1 MTKWIVQKV
10 IVSRLNDLLDQ
21 YKDDVSKVREAL
33 KVWIARLDKI
43 LFAFKSLLE
52 KLEDNKID
60 AEEIDQ
66 TVAEVE
72 EVIKSW

>member
-1 MTKWIVQKV
+1 MIKWIVQKV
-10 IVSRLNDLLDQ
+10 IVGKINDLLDQ
-21 YKDDVSKVREAL
+21 YKDNVSKVRETL

-43 LFAFKSLLE
+43 LFAFRSLLE

-60 AEEIDQ
+60 SEEIDQ

-72 EVIKSW
+72 QVIKEW

>member
-1 MTKWIVQKV
+1 MIKWIVQKV
-10 IVSRLNDLLDQ
+10 IVGKINDLLDQ
-21 YKDDVSKVREAL
+21 YKDDVSKVRETL

-43 LFAFKSLLE
+43 LFAFRSLLE

-60 AEEIDQ
+60 SEEIDQ

-72 EVIKSW
+72 IVIKEW

>member
-1 MTKWIVQKV
+1 MIKWFAKRYV
-10 IVSRLNDLLDQ
+10 IGMLNDLLDQ
-21 YKDDVSKVREAL
+21 YKDDVSKVRETL

-43 LFAFKSLLE
+43 LFAFRSLLE

-72 EVIKSW
+72 QVIAEW

>member
-1 MTKWIVQKV
+1 MIKWFAKRYV
-10 IVSRLNDLLDQ
+10 IGMLNDILDQ
-21 YKDDVSKVREAL
+21 YKDNVSKVRQTL
-33 KVWIARLDKI
+33 KIWIARLDKI
-43 LFAFKSLLE
+43 LFAFRSLLE

-72 EVIKSW
+72 QVIKEW

>member
-1 MTKWIVQKV
+1 MIKWIIKKV
-10 IVSRLNDLLDQ
+10 IVGKINDLLDQ
-21 YKDDVSKVREAL
+21 HKDNVSKVRETL

-43 LFAFKSLLE
+43 LFAFRSLLE

-72 EVIKSW
+72 QVIKEW

>member
-1 MTKWIVQKV
+1 MIKWIVQKV
-10 IVSRLNDLLDQ
+10 IVGKINGLLDQ
-21 YKDDVSKVREAL
+21 YKDNVSKVRETL

-43 LFAFKSLLE
+43 LFAFRSLLE

-60 AEEIDQ
+60 SEEIDQ

-72 EVIKSW
+72 QVIAEW

>member
-1 MTKWIVQKV
+1 MTKWIIKKV
-10 IVSRLNDLLDQ
+10 IVGRLNDLLDQ
-21 YKDDVSKVREAL
+21 YKDNVSKVRDTL

-43 LFAFKSLLE
+43 LYAFRSLLE

-60 AEEIDQ
+60 SEEIDQ

-72 EVIKSW
+72 QVIKEW

>member
-1 MTKWIVQKV
+1 MWKWIVQKV
-10 IVSRLNDLLDQ
+10 IVGKINDLLDQ
-21 YKDDVSKVREAL
+21 YKDNVSKVSETL

-43 LFAFKSLLE
+43 LFVFRSLLE

-60 AEEIDQ
+60 SEEIDQ

-72 EVIKSW
+72 QVIKEW